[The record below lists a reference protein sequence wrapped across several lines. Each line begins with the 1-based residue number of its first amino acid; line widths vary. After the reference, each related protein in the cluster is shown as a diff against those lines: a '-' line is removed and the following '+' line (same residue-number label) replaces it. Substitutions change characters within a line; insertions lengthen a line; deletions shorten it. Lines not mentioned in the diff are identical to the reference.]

1 MTEDFF
7 PAKPLCVLSNEEGVS
22 TLDSK
27 IKNDILALED
37 RIIKIV
43 FSEKSVKD
51 FEFSKV
57 SVRPFLSKGKTVWQL
72 EQFKDAQVFH
82 KNLDL
87 EQLLLW
93 LAQTGEKNFRQAL
106 LTAEGVNVHYT
117 IFPDKIKRKE
127 DANSLKAKTK
137 EHDREKTYILK
148 DGENIPALVEAC

>member
-1 MTEDFF
+1 M
-7 PAKPLCVLSNEEGVS
+7 
-22 TLDSK
+22 DSK

-57 SVRPFLSKGKTVWQL
+57 SVRPFLSKGKRLWQL

-87 EQLLLW
+87 E
-93 LAQTGEKNFRQAL
+93 
-106 LTAEGVNVHYT
+106 
-117 IFPDKIKRKE
+117 
-127 DANSLKAKTK
+127 
-137 EHDREKTYILK
+137 
-148 DGENIPALVEAC
+148 